1 MGKVKDLLIGGQD
14 TFYHYLN
21 QDLSTQEALNKVEE
35 EHGSWVRKAVE
46 SQHELEMNQW
56 GES

>member
-21 QDLSTQEALNKVEE
+21 QDLTTQEALDKVEE

-46 SQHELEMNQW
+46 ANHELEMN
-56 GES
+56 GGY

>member
-21 QDLSTQEALNKVEE
+21 QDLTTQEALDKVEE
-35 EHGSWVRKAVE
+35 DHGSWVRTAVE
-46 SQHELEMNQW
+46 ANHELEMNRY
-56 GES
+56 GGY

>member
-1 MGKVKDLLIGGQD
+1 MGRVKDLLIGGQD

-46 SQHELEMNQW
+46 SHHELEMN
-56 GES
+56 GGY